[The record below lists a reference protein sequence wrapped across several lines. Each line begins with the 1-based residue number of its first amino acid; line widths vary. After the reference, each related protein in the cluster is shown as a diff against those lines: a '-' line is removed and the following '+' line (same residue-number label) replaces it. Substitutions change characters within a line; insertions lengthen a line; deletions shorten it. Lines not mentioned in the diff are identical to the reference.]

1 MKRRV
6 FLGTVMSALVALSAA
21 PQAQTLDPENT
32 LYLETKFGRT
42 VIKLRPDLAPNH
54 VARIK
59 KLAREG
65 FYNNIKFHRV
75 IPGFMA
81 QTGDP
86 TGTGTGNSSYPDLKA
101 EFSLTPY
108 ERGTV
113 GMARTAQS
121 NDTANSQFFITY
133 ARSSFL
139 NGKYTVFGEVVSG
152 MEHIDKLRKG
162 KDQSGMVTNPDIM
175 KSLRVAADVK

>member
-6 FLGTVMSALVALSAA
+6 FLGTVLSALVALSAA
-21 PQAQTLDPENT
+21 PQAQSLDPENT
-32 LYLETKFGRT
+32 LYLETKYGRT

-54 VARIK
+54 VAHIK

-86 TGTGTGNSSYPDLKA
+86 TGTGTGGSKYPDIKA

-113 GMARTAQS
+113 GMARAQS
-121 NDTANSQFFITY
+121 PHSANSQFFITY